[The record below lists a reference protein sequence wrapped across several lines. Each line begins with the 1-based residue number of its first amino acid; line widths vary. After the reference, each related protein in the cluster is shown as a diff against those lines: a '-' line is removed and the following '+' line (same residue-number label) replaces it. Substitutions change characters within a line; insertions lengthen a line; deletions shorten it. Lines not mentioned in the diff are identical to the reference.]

1 LKRGTSDGAPRRR
14 NAAVRSPDAAALQ
27 FHVVSFEGP
36 DDYARAGG
44 LASRVD
50 GLTRSLASLGFE
62 THLWFVGDPDL
73 PGSEVRGDVR
83 LHRWCQWLSQGCR
96 GGVYEGEEAKER
108 DYTAS
113 LPPRLLETCLAP
125 HTRRGGDA
133 VVLAEEWH
141 TSRAI
146 VELDRQ
152 LRVAGLR
159 ERVAMLWNANNLFG
173 FERISWPDLTRAA
186 VVTSVSRFMR
196 HRMESLG
203 VSPLVLANGLPPEA
217 YKLPNPRLQGELRT
231 RFTGRLALTKVA
243 RWDPDKAWL
252 STIRGVAHL
261 RDQGLRPLLIARGGA
276 EAHEAEVRA
285 AVAAAGLRWADRKS
299 ERRGA
304 VALVDALRDVDEAD
318 VVCLRF
324 PLDAETLRAL
334 YRSSDAV
341 LANSRF
347 EPFGLVGLEAMAVGG
362 VACTGLSGED
372 YAVPGRNAL
381 VIQTDDPRELGAVLE
396 RLRAHPEEEK
406 QLRAAARVTARQ
418 YAWTEIVKRVLL
430 PRLELLR
437 GPRSEDR
444 RTSTP

>member
-1 LKRGTSDGAPRRR
+1 LKPSA
-14 NAAVRSPDAAALQ
+14 SDAAAVQ
-27 FHVVSFEGP
+27 FHVASFEGP

-44 LASRVD
+44 LATRID

-62 THLWFVGDPDL
+62 THLWFIGDPDL
-73 PGSEVRGDVR
+73 PGSELRGDVH
-83 LHRWCQWLSQGCR
+83 LHRWCQWLSKGCR

-108 DYTAS
+108 DYTSS
-113 LPPRLLETCLAP
+113 LPLHLAENFLAP
-125 HTRRGGDA
+125 HIRRGGDA

-141 TSRAI
+141 TTGAV

-173 FERISWPDLTRAA
+173 FERISWPDLSRAA
-186 VVTSVSRFMR
+186 VVTTVSRFMR
-196 HRMESLG
+196 HRMETLG

-217 YKLPNPRLQGELRT
+217 YRLPKPGVQQELRA

-243 RWDPDKAWL
+243 RWDPDKAWVG
-252 STIRGVAHL
+252 TIRGVAHL
-261 RDQGLRPLLIARGGA
+261 RDQGLRPLLVARGGA

-285 AVAAAGLRWADRKS
+285 AAEAAGLRWDDRAS
-299 ERRGA
+299 EGRGT
-304 VALVDALRDVDEAD
+304 LGLLEALRDVDEVD

-396 RLRAHPEEEK
+396 RLRTHPEEEQ
-406 QLRAAARVTARQ
+406 QLRKTARATARQ
-418 YAWTEIVKRVLL
+418 YAWTEIVKRVVL

-437 GPRSEDR
+437 DPRPAGR
-444 RTSTP
+444 RSPTD